1 MQMINKA
8 GNMIRLVCIPAFLTF
23 MQKSFSTDQDSQ
35 NPSRLQDDPSLL
47 WSSKPP
53 VHGST
58 GLQRTGSD
66 PCPRQHCPSHVL
78 QPSLRFW
85 TKRTKRT
92 WMVRQQIPET
102 NTGETP
108 EVRCDKRKKRKKEG
122 KERKREG
129 KQKEK
134 RNNKKREREKKDK
147 R

>member
-1 MQMINKA
+1 MTWKDKNYICQLYPGQDEHDGPCGHHPLLHVFGLVRFLEYQPNQKPLEKKSKNYQTGLESMQMINKA

-58 GLQRTGSD
+58 GLERTGSD

-78 QPSLRFW
+78 QPSLRF
-85 TKRTKRT
+85 
-92 WMVRQQIPET
+92 
-102 NTGETP
+102 
-108 EVRCDKRKKRKKEG
+108 
-122 KERKREG
+122 
-129 KQKEK
+129 
-134 RNNKKREREKKDK
+134 
-147 R
+147 